1 MLCITHNITS
11 DTTVQRAIAK
21 SALYENCSDTVQ
33 IVFFAST
40 LYMAVTYGLVF
51 DVNTAADRYH

>member
-21 SALYENCSDTVQ
+21 SGLYENCSDT
-33 IVFFAST
+33 FKNHLFAST
-40 LYMAVTYGLVF
+40 LYMAVTYSLVF
-51 DVNTAADRYH
+51 DVNTAADRYR